1 MVPLTEEK
9 GSLGVGTPAFRAAP
23 TLPSC
28 PDQLQEELERKVQAW
43 EQEFKGAFLVKG
55 QQFME
60 YVSEQWQLYRL
71 EKEKEKQER
80 VSTELSMLAS
90 AWECPWLLPKN
101 ASLGLSLLGC
111 ACSFP
116 AWKQQAVGLVPI
128 AVTSTCAKPLSG
140 PGCARGDTWLDPC
153 ASLRKFLLCGC
164 ARLSAGQCP
173 LAVSHRCSSSVVLR
187 CVSASVSHST

>member
-1 MVPLTEEK
+1 MVPLPEEK
-9 GSLGVGTPAFRAAP
+9 GSLGVGTPVFRAVP

-90 AWECPWLLPKN
+90 ARDCSWLLPQN
-101 ASLGLSLLGC
+101 ASLGVSQLGKSRQRAGAHC
-111 ACSFP
+111 CHTHTC
-116 AWKQQAVGLVPI
+116 QAPFW
-128 AVTSTCAKPLSG
+128 P
-140 PGCARGDTWLDPC
+140 R
-153 ASLRKFLLCGC
+153 LCQ
-164 ARLSAGQCP
+164 R
-173 LAVSHRCSSSVVLR
+173 
-187 CVSASVSHST
+187 

>member
-9 GSLGVGTPAFRAAP
+9 RSLGVGTPVFSAAP

-28 PDQLQEELERKVQAW
+28 PDQLQEELERKVQTW

-101 ASLGLSLLGC
+101 ASLGVSLLGPSHC
-111 ACSFP
+111 PGLCMLIPSLEVAGSGAGAHCCHIRIC
-116 AWKQQAVGLVPI
+116 QAPFW
-128 AVTSTCAKPLSG
+128 PQ
-140 PGCARGDTWLDPC
+140 
-153 ASLRKFLLCGC
+153 LCQ
-164 ARLSAGQCP
+164 R
-173 LAVSHRCSSSVVLR
+173 
-187 CVSASVSHST
+187 